1 MDTDE
6 RETLN
11 RLSGQV
17 IGAAHAVSTG
27 LGCGFLE
34 KVYENAM
41 MVELERRGLRAEQ
54 QCAIAV
60 HYAGRIVGEYLA
72 DIVVEKRLI
81 VEMKA
86 VNGIDPIHEAQCLNY
101 LKASGLNLCLLM
113 NFARPRVDVR
123 RIING

>member
-1 MDTDE
+1 MNTDE
-6 RETLN
+6 REALN
-11 RLSGQV
+11 QLSGKV
-17 IGAAHAVSTG
+17 IGAAQAVSSG

-41 MVELERRGLRAEQ
+41 LIELERRGLKAEQ
-54 QCAIAV
+54 QRAIAV
-60 HYAGRIVGEYLA
+60 HYGGHVVGEYLA
-72 DIVVEKRLI
+72 DIVVENRLI

-101 LKASGLNLCLLM
+101 LKASGLSLCLLM